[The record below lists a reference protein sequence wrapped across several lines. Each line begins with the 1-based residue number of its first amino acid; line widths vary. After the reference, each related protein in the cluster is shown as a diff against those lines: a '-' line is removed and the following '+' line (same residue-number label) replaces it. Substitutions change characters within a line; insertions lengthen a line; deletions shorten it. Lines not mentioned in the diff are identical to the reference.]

1 MKRSN
6 APAETDAIDRRIVKT
21 VHTQGRITNQALADT
36 VGLSPSPCLQRF
48 RRLERDGVIGPYFA
62 QVDLD
67 RLCPNVMVL
76 ATVSLDT
83 AGHEDY
89 RNFEAQ
95 VDAIP
100 EIVQCFK
107 VSGDFDYMLW
117 FVCRSVADYHQISE
131 RQIEDGPV
139 KVRISSH
146 VVLDR
151 TKDYA
156 GLPLD
161 GLLT

>member
-1 MKRSN
+1 MALDR
-6 APAETDAIDRRIVKT
+6 IDRKIVMEI
-21 VHTQGRITNQALADT
+21 QRNGRISNQALADR

-48 RRLERDGVIGPYFA
+48 RRLETDGIIGPFHA

-76 ATVSLDT
+76 TTVSLDT

-89 RNFEAQ
+89 RAFEAL
-95 VDAIP
+95 VADIP
-100 EIVQCFK
+100 EIIQCFK

-117 FVCRSVADYHQISE
+117 FVCRSVADYHRISE
-131 RQIEDGPV
+131 KQIEDGPA
-139 KVRISSH
+139 KVRIASH

-151 TKDYA
+151 TKDFD
-156 GLPLD
+156 GLPLESLLS
-161 GLLT
+161 GLD

>member
-1 MKRSN
+1 MSLDR
-6 APAETDAIDRRIVKT
+6 TDLKIVT
-21 VHTQGRITNQALADT
+21 AVHRNGRITNQALSDT

-48 RRLERDGVIGPYFA
+48 RRLEREGLIGPFRA
-62 QVDLD
+62 DVDLD

-76 ATVSLDT
+76 TTVSLD
-83 AGHEDY
+83 AADHADY
-89 RNFEAQ
+89 RAFEAQ

-107 VSGDFDYMLW
+107 VSGNFDYMLW
-117 FVCRSVADYHQISE
+117 FVCRSIADYHEISE
-131 RQIEDGPV
+131 KQIEDGVV

-151 TKDYA
+151 TKDFD
-156 GLPLD
+156 GFPLEK
-161 GLLT
+161 LL